1 MIDWLQGQIRDLT
14 DQQAAS
20 LSHLDQLRRQVHQ
33 LADQV
38 IQSERAIR
46 EIDPRFIPFQGIP
59 DKLREV
65 EESHEHLRQEIT
77 ANKADVE
84 NALRIAAA
92 ESQYDREERGE
103 LSRRFEQSVQQI
115 QVLAAD
121 TARVQSQTVQFTQ
134 TLQLLTDRQREVE
147 ELGQH
152 LATRLDRVVE
162 VNHDMEARLLREYK
176 DHQDERFEVVFERLQ
191 VVGEMVRRNEE
202 LIQAVAAERS
212 IRDDLLQDLTVLRD
226 QQSRFETR
234 LVVVEEMGEKV
245 LAEIDKAQADITL
258 LDGRHQGLGE
268 RVATIRRD
276 IAEIVDHV
284 RDEFTKFSKMQEKQ
298 RRAQIQ
304 VLEQELREM
313 KFHTLHPPEEP

>member
-1 MIDWLQGQIRDLT
+1 MAGTAPRDVVSPEMIDWLQGQIRDLT

-191 VVGEMVRRNEE
+191 VVGEMVRRNE
-202 LIQAVAAERS
+202 
-212 IRDDLLQDLTVLRD
+212 
-226 QQSRFETR
+226 
-234 LVVVEEMGEKV
+234 
-245 LAEIDKAQADITL
+245 
-258 LDGRHQGLGE
+258 
-268 RVATIRRD
+268 
-276 IAEIVDHV
+276 
-284 RDEFTKFSKMQEKQ
+284 
-298 RRAQIQ
+298 
-304 VLEQELREM
+304 
-313 KFHTLHPPEEP
+313 